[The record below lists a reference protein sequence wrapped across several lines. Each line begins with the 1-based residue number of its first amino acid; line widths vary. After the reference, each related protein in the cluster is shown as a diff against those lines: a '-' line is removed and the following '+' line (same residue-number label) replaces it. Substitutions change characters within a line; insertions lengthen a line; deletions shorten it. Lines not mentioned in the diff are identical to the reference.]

1 MSHYFTAKEV
11 GFYDS
16 NIKDA
21 YDRAGTW
28 PGDALEISDAEHAL
42 YSGQPPS
49 GKMLGSENGR
59 PAWVDMPPLTAEEL
73 AATTELKKASLRA
86 VADSAIAPLQDA
98 VELGIATE
106 EETETYNQWRKY
118 RVLLS
123 RVDISTAPDIRWPDT
138 PQAK

>member
-16 NIKDA
+16 NIKNA
-21 YDRAGTW
+21 YHRAGTW
-28 PGDALEISDAEHAL
+28 PDDALEISDADHAL

-49 GKMLGSENGR
+49 GKMLGSENGM
-59 PAWVDMPPLTAEEL
+59 PAWVDMPPQTTEELTAT
-73 AATTELKKASLRA
+73 AELKKASFRA

-123 RVDISTAPDIRWPDT
+123 RVDISTAPDITWPDT
-138 PQAK
+138 PNAK